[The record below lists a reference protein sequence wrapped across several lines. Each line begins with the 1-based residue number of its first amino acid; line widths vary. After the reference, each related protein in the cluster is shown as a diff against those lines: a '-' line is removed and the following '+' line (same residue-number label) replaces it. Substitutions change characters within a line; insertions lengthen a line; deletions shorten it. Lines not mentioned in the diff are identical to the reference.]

1 MAVTMTWNVLT
12 MDVVKSQDGLTDVV
26 SNVHWECT
34 AVDENGV
41 SVRSIGVETM
51 PSPVPE
57 EFIAFESLTKDQVL
71 EWVKSVKFG
80 DGEDQMTEAEFN
92 TKLENS
98 VAQKANPP
106 VVTKKPAAW

>member
-26 SNVHWECT
+26 SNVHWECK

-41 SVRSIGVETM
+41 SVRSIGVETL
-51 PSPVPE
+51 PAPDVNDFTE
-57 EFIAFESLTKDQVL
+57 FESLTKDQVI
-71 EWVKSVKFG
+71 EWTKSVKFG

-92 TKLENS
+92 TNLENS

-106 VVTKKPAAW
+106 VVTKKPSGW